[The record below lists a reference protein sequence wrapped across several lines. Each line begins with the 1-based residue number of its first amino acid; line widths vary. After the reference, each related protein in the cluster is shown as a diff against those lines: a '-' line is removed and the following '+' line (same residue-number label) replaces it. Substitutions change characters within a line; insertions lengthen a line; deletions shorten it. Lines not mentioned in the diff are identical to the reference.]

1 MDNKL
6 EPCPFCGGTEAFVE
20 RLDYS
25 SSYVQCDS
33 AIGDGCACLARGPVG
48 VQDDDGEEIPGAS
61 AAIAAWNRRAPA
73 PQAALPAE
81 GVPFPPLEFPV
92 MTHDKL
98 GPLWDRLGMQ
108 LYALKYSDLVRA
120 ATSPA
125 PAVVQMTDEQI
136 ESDIRSEF
144 ELWGNKYGLNA
155 KYVQGACWDAWQ
167 SCSSIWQARMNA
179 LGAAPAAD
187 LAAAILALP
196 LPEPEYRQEQCI
208 KPTAY
213 TADQM
218 RDLISAAAA
227 LAKQVPAQEQ
237 ALTILREF
245 VRDSVEHDVGGGDV
259 VVTTCEVLEKAC
271 KLVDSL
277 RDPSLGV
284 CGVKPSECPDHTRC
298 GCEKRMAAQL
308 AQSADKAEE

>member
-1 MDNKL
+1 MDNKEQGRAEL
-6 EPCPFCGGTEAFVE
+6 EAARNEAYPVP
-20 RLDYS
+20 
-25 SSYVQCDS
+25 DS
-33 AIGDGCACLARGPVG
+33 PHASVNMRAVADRTAFTRGWN
-48 VQDDDGEEIPGAS
+48 
-61 AAIAAWNRRAPA
+61 AALSRCAPA
-73 PQAALPAE
+73 PQAALPVQKPALNI
-81 GVPFPPLEFPV
+81 VPDAACKQGKCAMTTTGCRGICHLATASYVISGQPSPV
-92 MTHDKL
+92 
-98 GPLWDRLGMQ
+98 
-108 LYALKYSDLVRA
+108 VVV
-120 ATSPA
+120 TSPA

-136 ESDIRSEF
+136 ECDIRSEF

-284 CGVKPSECPDHTRC
+284 SGVKPAECPDHTLC

-308 AQSADKAEE
+308 AQSADKAEGE